1 MEIKTAQIHFL
12 GEVSA
17 AVVVTWPRGMGCPLF
32 HPKLSRPQSV
42 V

>member
-1 MEIKTAQIHFL
+1 MEIKKAQIHFL

-17 AVVVTWPRGMGCPLF
+17 AVVVTWSRGMGCRLF
-32 HPKLSRPQSV
+32 RPKLSRTQSV